1 MAQMRPASATHLV
14 IIPSYNTGP
23 KLFETVREAC
33 RFWAPV
39 WVVVDG
45 STDGTA
51 EEIEAVARGDAGLRV
66 IRLDRNQGKG
76 AAVLYAL
83 RAAEAEGFT
92 HALTMDADGQHA
104 ADEIP
109 AFMATS
115 HDNPAAM
122 VLGVP
127 IFDGAAPQIR
137 VQGRKLSNWWADL
150 ETLWAG
156 IGDSLYGFRVYPIH
170 ELRAVME
177 STRWMRRF
185 DFDPEAVVRLCW
197 HGIRPIKRST
207 PVRYLTKAEG
217 GVSHFNYIRDN
228 ILLTWMHAR
237 LILGFL
243 RRLPDLSRRG
253 VRSFHR

>member
-1 MAQMRPASATHLV
+1 MRPPSATHLV

-51 EEIEAVARGDAGLRV
+51 EEIEALAQRDGGFRA
-66 IRLDRNQGKG
+66 IRLPHNQGKG
-76 AAVLYAL
+76 AAVLHAL
-83 RAAEAEGFT
+83 RLAEADGFT
-92 HALTMDADGQHA
+92 HALTMDSDGQHPPE
-104 ADEIP
+104 EIP
-109 AFMATS
+109 AFMEMS
-115 HDNPAAM
+115 RDNPAAM
-122 VLGVP
+122 ILGVP
-127 IFDGAAPQIR
+127 IFDSGAPRMR
-137 VQGRKLSNWWADL
+137 VQGRKLSNWWADI

-156 IGDSLYGFRVYPIH
+156 IGDSLYGLRVYPIR

-185 DFDPEAVVRLCW
+185 DFDPEAAVRLCW
-197 HGIRPIKRST
+197 HGIRPIKRPT

-217 GVSHFNYIRDN
+217 GVSHFNYLRDN

-237 LILGFL
+237 LLVGFL
-243 RRLPDLSRRG
+243 RRLPDLSGRG
-253 VRSFHR
+253 VRSSRR